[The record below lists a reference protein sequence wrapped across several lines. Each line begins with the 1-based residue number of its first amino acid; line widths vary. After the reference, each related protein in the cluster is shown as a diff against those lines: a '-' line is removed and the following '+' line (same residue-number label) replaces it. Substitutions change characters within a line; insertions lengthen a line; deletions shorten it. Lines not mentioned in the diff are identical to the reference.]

1 MHASESAGSQAE
13 QSRDS
18 SRHNAHV
25 APRCDGSFAAKPR
38 AARSSSGG
46 RNNAASIHLG
56 WEAWHGS
63 VAATQSQSVR
73 SCVRSVAD
81 RANRWCMPSRQSD
94 AADRVPETVCPRS
107 TRPTLPST
115 ARRWPLPQ
123 PTETRG
129 HLPSPS
135 PWNPCPVWF
144 CRPRRPLFAGA
155 NIASINAS
163 ARSNYPPCVRPCS
176 ASVRTIFCHAPSRTQ
191 R

>member
-1 MHASESAGSQAE
+1 MSHQDATVVLQPSPEPL
-13 QSRDS
+13 DL
-18 SRHNAHV
+18 
-25 APRCDGSFAAKPR
+25 PAAAVTTQRP
-38 AARSSSGG
+38 SILG
-46 RNNAASIHLG
+46 RRLG
-56 WEAWHGS
+56 AVLSLRRNRNQLDPAFGL
-63 VAATQSQSVR
+63 
-73 SCVRSVAD
+73 AD
-81 RANRWCMPSRQSD
+81 RANRCCMPSRQSG